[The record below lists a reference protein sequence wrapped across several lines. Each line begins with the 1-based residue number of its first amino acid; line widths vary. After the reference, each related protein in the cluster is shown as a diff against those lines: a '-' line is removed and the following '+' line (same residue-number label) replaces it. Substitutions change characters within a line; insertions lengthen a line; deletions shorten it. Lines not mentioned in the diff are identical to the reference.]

1 MTSAAEL
8 TEGAHRPG
16 RLSLDELARQPGA
29 TAVASV
35 LGTAEEG
42 VFDSDEELEAF
53 LSYVHAARIADVG

>member
-1 MTSAAEL
+1 
-8 TEGAHRPG
+8 
-16 RLSLDELARQPGA
+16 LDELARQPGA